1 MRRRDEVS
9 GCVALVTALV
19 ACMLHAAREPGLH
32 GIPVS
37 VALSE
42 SAGSHASRPCLCQ
55 GPHNLGLDQ
64 TGSGWCGRFFSFHR
78 VTSAGNGGKAALRFN
93 LLFLESCIDIVV
105 VMHSS
110 PVRPVI
116 CMWRWLCAF
125 ARMHMHRAT

>member
-1 MRRRDEVS
+1 MSSIKNIQQRVRSSSKGARMRFHATTRRVS

-37 VALSE
+37 VALCESDE

-64 TGSGWCGRFFSFHR
+64 TGSGWCGRFFHF
-78 VTSAGNGGKAALRFN
+78 TA
-93 LLFLESCIDIVV
+93 
-105 VMHSS
+105 
-110 PVRPVI
+110 
-116 CMWRWLCAF
+116 
-125 ARMHMHRAT
+125 